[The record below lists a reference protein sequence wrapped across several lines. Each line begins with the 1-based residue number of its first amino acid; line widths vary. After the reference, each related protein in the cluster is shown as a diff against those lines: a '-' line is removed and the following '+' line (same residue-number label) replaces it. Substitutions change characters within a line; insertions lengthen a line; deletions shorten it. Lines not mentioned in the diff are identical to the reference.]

1 MTPSN
6 RKEKSPP
13 SQLGELL
20 RQWRGARGKSQLD
33 LSLDTGVSQR
43 HISFIESGRS
53 VPGRKTLMD
62 LAQVLDV
69 PLRERNGLLL
79 AAGYAPI
86 YSEAA
91 WDSGEMQ
98 HVNKALERILR
109 HHNPYPAIVMDRYW
123 NVFMANESSL
133 RFFNNFIDMNAR
145 KGPRNILH
153 LMFDPEGMRPFIF
166 GWERVAK
173 SLLQRV
179 LRESVGRV
187 IDDNTKELLASLLA
201 YPKVET
207 EWQKP
212 LLGTD
217 ANDILPVIPLSFV
230 KDGVIFNYFSMVSTV
245 GTPQTVAAQEL
256 RVECLFPA
264 DDITERHHDSLM
276 ALAPSPPAS
285 V

>member
-1 MTPSN
+1 MSPPN
-6 RKEKSPP
+6 RKENPSPSP
-13 SQLGELL
+13 LGELL

-53 VPGRKTLMD
+53 TPGRQTLMD
-62 LAQVLDV
+62 LAEVLDV
-69 PLRERNGLLL
+69 PLRERNALLL

-91 WDSGEMQ
+91 WNSEEMQ
-98 HVNKALERILR
+98 HVNKALERILQ
-109 HHNPYPAIVMDRYW
+109 HHNPYPAVVMDRYW
-123 NVFMANESSL
+123 NVFMANQSAL
-133 RFFNNFIDMNAR
+133 QFFNRFIDMDAR

-153 LMFDPEGMRPFIF
+153 LMFDPEGMRPFII

-179 LRESVGRV
+179 LRESAGRV
-187 IDDNTKELLASLLA
+187 TDDATKALVAALLA
-201 YPKVET
+201 YPEVES

-212 LLGTD
+212 LLGMD
-217 ANDILPVIPLSFV
+217 ANDILPVIPLSFA
-230 KDGVIFNYFSMVSTV
+230 KNGLIFNYFSMVSTV

-264 DDITERHHDSLM
+264 DDLTERHHDWLM
-276 ALAPSPPAS
+276 ASAQTPTAG
-285 V
+285 